1 MERIITLTTDF
12 GLRDPYQGAL
22 KGAIL
27 NVNPRANMVE
37 ITHLVNHGDVREGA
51 YILSGSALFYPETT
65 VHLAVVDPGVGTQ
78 RRPIMIETERY
89 FFVGPD
95 NGLFSLVAERDGIK
109 RVIELTNKEY
119 FRPEVS
125 ETFHGRDIFA
135 PVAAHLTLGVPPE
148 SFGPVI
154 SDIQGPDTPGTV
166 DNVERLDIQG
176 PAIEGGTLFGRIV
189 HVDNFGNLI
198 TNIAEED
205 LMEYI
210 THNGPGRVEAVV
222 MERVVSGLSSTYG
235 SVEGGAPVALIGSS
249 GYLEIALNRGSA
261 AVEFGAGCGEF
272 VELRVVK
279 R

>member
-22 KGAIL
+22 KGAVL
-27 NVNPRANMVE
+27 KVNPRANIVD
-37 ITHLVNHGDVREGA
+37 ITHLINLGDVREGA
-51 YILSGSALFYPETT
+51 YILSGAALFYPDTT
-65 VHLAVVDPGVGTQ
+65 VHLAVVDPGVGTR
-78 RRPIMIETERY
+78 RRPILIETEKY

-95 NGLFSLVAERDGIK
+95 NGLLSLAAEKDGVK

-119 FRPEVS
+119 FLPEVS

-135 PVAAHLTLGVPPE
+135 PVAAHLTLGVPPD

-154 SDIQGPDTPGTV
+154 KGIQSADG
-166 DNVERLDIQG
+166 VERRNVHV
-176 PAIEGGTLFGRIV
+176 PTAEGDALSGRVV

-198 TNIAEED
+198 TNIRGED

-210 THNGPGRVEAVV
+210 TQNGPGRVEAVV
-222 MERVVSGLSSTYG
+222 MGRAVSGLSSTYA
-235 SVEGGAPVALIGSS
+235 SVEGGTPVALIGSS
-249 GYLEIALNRGSA
+249 GYLEIALNRGNA
-261 AVEFGAGCGEF
+261 AAEFGAGCGEN

>member
-22 KGAIL
+22 KGAVL
-27 NVNPRANMVE
+27 NINPRANLVD
-37 ITHLVNHGDVREGA
+37 ITHLVNPGDVREGA
-51 YILSGSALFYPETT
+51 YILSGAAMFYPGTT
-65 VHLAVVDPGVGTQ
+65 VHLAVVDPGVGTR
-78 RRPIMIETERY
+78 RRPILIETENY

-95 NGLFSLVAERDGIK
+95 NGLFSLVAERDGVK

-148 SFGPVI
+148 NFGPVI
-154 SDIQGPDTPGTV
+154 NDMQGV
-166 DNVERLDIQG
+166 DDAGRFDEPP
-176 PAIEGGTLFGRIV
+176 PAEEGGALCGRVV

-198 TNIAEED
+198 TNIRGED

-210 THNGPGRVEAVV
+210 TENGPGRVEAVV
-222 MERVVSGLSSTYG
+222 MGRSVSGLSSTYA

-261 AVEFGAGCGEF
+261 AVEFGAGCGEN
-272 VELRVVK
+272 VELRVIK
-279 R
+279 Q

>member
-12 GLRDPYQGAL
+12 GLKDPYQGAI
-22 KGAIL
+22 KGAL
-27 NVNPRANMVE
+27 LSVNPRANIVD

-51 YILSGSALFYPETT
+51 YILSGSAMYYPETT
-65 VHLAVVDPGVGTQ
+65 VHLAVVDPGVGTS
-78 RRPIMIETERY
+78 RRPILIETEHY

-95 NGLFSLVAERDGIK
+95 NGLFSLVAERDGIR

-119 FRPEVS
+119 FSAEVS

-135 PVAAHLTLGVPPE
+135 PVAAHLTLGVPLE

-154 SDIQGPDTPGTV
+154 SDIQGPDTV
-166 DNVERLDIQG
+166 DDVERLDPQL
-176 PAIEGGTLFGRIV
+176 PATEGDALLGRVV

-198 TNIAEED
+198 TNIKGED
-205 LMEYI
+205 LMEHI

-222 MERVVSGLSSTYG
+222 MGRVVSGLSSTYG
-235 SVEGGAPVALIGSS
+235 SVKGGAPVALIGSS
-249 GYLEIALNRGSA
+249 GYLELALNRGSA
-261 AVEFGAGCGEF
+261 AVEFGAGYGAV

>member
-22 KGAIL
+22 KGAVL
-27 NVNPRANMVE
+27 KVNPRANIVD
-37 ITHLVNHGDVREGA
+37 ITHLVKHGDVREGA
-51 YILSGSALFYPETT
+51 YILSGAALFYPDTT
-65 VHLAVVDPGVGTQ
+65 VHLAVVDPGVGTR
-78 RRPIMIETERY
+78 RRPILIETERY

-95 NGLFSLVAERDGIK
+95 NGLFGLIAERDGIK
-109 RVIELTNKEY
+109 RVIELTSKEY

-154 SDIQGPDTPGTV
+154 SDIQGV
-166 DNVERLDIQG
+166 DDVERLDA
-176 PAIEGGTLFGRIV
+176 PAPATEGGTLFGRIV

-198 TNIAEED
+198 TNIKGDD
-205 LMEYI
+205 LMEHI
-210 THNGPGRVEAVV
+210 TENGPGRVEAVV
-222 MERVVSGLSSTYG
+222 MGRAVSGLSSTYG
-235 SVEGGAPVALIGSS
+235 SVEDGAPVALIGSS
-249 GYLEIALNRGSA
+249 GYLEVALNRGNA
-261 AVEFGAGCGEF
+261 AEEFGAGCGTV